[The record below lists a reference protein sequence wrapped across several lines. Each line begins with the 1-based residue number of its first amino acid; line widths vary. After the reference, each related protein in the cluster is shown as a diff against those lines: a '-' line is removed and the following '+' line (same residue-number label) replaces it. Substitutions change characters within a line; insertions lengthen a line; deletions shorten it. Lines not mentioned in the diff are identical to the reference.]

1 MQRVTTQINRQK
13 GYTLIELIVVIG
25 IFVTASVFIISGF
38 DSGIQAL
45 ATSRSKVTATAIAN
59 EKLEIIRNMPYADV
73 GTTTGWPPGSILS
86 SETLVRNNFEFL
98 VETRVDFHDDP
109 FDGNAAGTIEGKPQD
124 TTPNDYK
131 KAEVSVRWNKPSV
144 DPVLLSTLVAPKGL
158 ESAENTGSLLIQV
171 FNASGQPVPQADVHI
186 TNTLV
191 DPWIDIT
198 NTTDNDGNLQVL
210 SLPPSIE
217 GYHVEVTKNGYSQNS
232 TYAVDV
238 INLPHPV
245 KPDLTIIVEDIT
257 EASFSIDLLSSLT
270 INTLND
276 TCDPVPDIP
285 LSIWGEKLIGTDP
298 DTLKYSSE
306 PPTNAEGTLD
316 LVDLEWDEYTLLETS
331 TDYDISGI
339 IPPVLLSIL
348 PNTSQTTSLV
358 LSDHTT
364 NSLRVSVKDAG
375 TEVALTAA
383 NVRLSKSGYD
393 ESKLTGYG
401 FFLQNNWSGGSGQ
414 SDYID
419 NTKYEID
426 DGAIDVI
433 STPGNLT
440 LDSFETPGNFFDS
453 FTTDDYK
460 DAVATTADWNTALE
474 QIQLADNG
482 GEYMLAGTVQTTK
495 LNTELG
501 RLTKATLSVND
512 SLNGQSITY
521 FLSANGGVNFEPVT
535 ADIEHEFVASGG
547 DLIFKAE
554 LSTNNSS
561 ITPSIQDITISYTTD
576 AFQPSGSLTSSSFD
590 TGNISTFG
598 TLTWN
603 PFVQQPETGSESVK
617 VQIASNTDN
626 STWNY
631 IGPDGTNGSY
641 YTTSGTQVHESHND
655 DHYVKYRILLST
667 DDVAYS
673 PIVSSIQIGYTSA
686 CIPPGQVFFSGLDS
700 DTYSIDITLSGYNVL
715 NTSVT
720 VNGTTQSEYFLNP
733 S

>member
-1 MQRVTTQINRQK
+1 MLRIITSPKQK
-13 GYTLIELIVVIG
+13 KGFTLIELIVVIG
-25 IFVTASVFIISGF
+25 IFVTASIFIISGF
-38 DSGIQAL
+38 DRGIQAL

-59 EKLEIIRNMPYADV
+59 EKLEIIRNMPYSDV
-73 GTTTGWPPGSILS
+73 GTTTGWPPGSIPA
-86 SETLVRNNFEFL
+86 SETLVRNNFEFI
-98 VETRVDFHDDP
+98 VETRVDYHDDP

-171 FNASGQPVPQADVHI
+171 FNASGQPVPQATVHI

-217 GYHVEVTKNGYSQNS
+217 GYHVEVTKTGYSQDS
-232 TYAVDV
+232 TYAVDE
-238 INLPHPV
+238 ITLPHPV
-245 KPDLTIIVEDIT
+245 KPDLTIVAEDVT
-257 EASFSIDLLSSLT
+257 EASFAIDLVSSLT

-276 TCDPVPDIP
+276 ACEPIPNIP

-306 PPTNAEGTLD
+306 PPTDAEGTLN
-316 LVDLEWDEYTLLETS
+316 LVDLEWDNYTLLETS

-339 IPPVLLSIL
+339 IPPILLNIL

-375 TEVALTAA
+375 TEIALTAA
-383 NVRLSKSGYD
+383 DVRLSKTGYD

-401 FFLQNNWSGGSGQ
+401 FFLQNDWSGGSGQ
-414 SDYID
+414 ADYND
-419 NTKYEID
+419 TTKYEVD
-426 DGAIDVI
+426 TGTVDVT

-440 LDSFETPGNFFDS
+440 LSSYETPGNFFDS
-453 FTTDDYK
+453 FSTDSYK
-460 DAVATTADWNTALE
+460 DAVATTADWSTVLE

-482 GEYMLAGTVQTTK
+482 GEYLLAGIAQTTK

-501 RLTKATLSVND
+501 RLTKATLSVNE
-512 SLNGQSITY
+512 SLNGQTISY
-521 FLSANGGVNFEPVT
+521 SLSANGGINFEPIT
-535 ADIEHEFVASGG
+535 ADVEHEFMASGG

-554 LSTNNSS
+554 LSTNNPL
-561 ITPSIQDITISYTTD
+561 ITPSIQDITISHTME
-576 AFQPSGSLTSSSFD
+576 AFQPAGSLTSSSFN
-590 TGNISTFG
+590 TGTASTFG
-598 TLTWN
+598 TLTWD

-617 VQIASNTDN
+617 IQIATNTDN
-626 STWNY
+626 ATWNF

-641 YTTSGTQVHESHND
+641 YTASGTQIHESHND
-655 DHYVKYRILLST
+655 NQYVKYKVFLST
-667 DDVAYS
+667 EDVAYS
-673 PIVSSIQIGYTSA
+673 PIISNIQLGYTSA

-700 DTYSIDITLSGYNVL
+700 DTYSIDITLAGYDVL